1 VSDNSV
7 PRPANAV
14 TPRTVPRGAS
24 PTPMPV
30 QVRLVWPDGREEWAA
45 AVATRWNREHV
56 LVEIPA
62 RAPVA
67 VWVSAGD
74 VRRNPA

>member
-1 VSDNSV
+1 
-7 PRPANAV
+7 
-14 TPRTVPRGAS
+14 
-24 PTPMPV
+24 MPV

-56 LVEIPA
+56 LVEVPA

-67 VWVSAGD
+67 VWVSADD
-74 VRRNPA
+74 VRREPS